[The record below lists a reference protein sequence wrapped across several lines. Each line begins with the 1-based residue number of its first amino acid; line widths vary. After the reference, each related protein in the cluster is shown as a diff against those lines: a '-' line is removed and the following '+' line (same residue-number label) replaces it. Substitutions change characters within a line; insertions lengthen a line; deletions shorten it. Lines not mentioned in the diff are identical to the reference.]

1 MKLNAIFAA
10 VVMPVLAMA
19 YSMPPYEVYPYV
31 GDDGDNPKLNYMKV
45 VEPGLTGEE
54 SASYIV
60 LGISYPRTYQ
70 AIDGDFDGDLVIPA
84 YIDGLPVRKVNEAA
98 FIECLIAH
106 QADRQ
111 EGCRR

>member
-1 MKLNAIFAA
+1 MKQLIMIAA
-10 VVMPVLAMA
+10 AALAVA
-19 YSMPPYEVYPYV
+19 AGAVNMPPYEVYPYL

-54 SASYIV
+54 NASYIV

-106 QADRQ
+106 QADR
-111 EGCRR
+111 